1 MTRHLLLVL
10 IALPLAGGVALAQ
23 GKPPAPNPF
32 EQGQGK
38 APAPNPF
45 EPGQGKAPATNP
57 FERGQPQGQPQG
69 QSQGQPPPCVREFLK
84 LRSAAEKG
92 GQAIQAAAKRKAN
105 PKELC
110 GLFNSFIGAEA
121 KVVKYAETNNVWC
134 GIPLQALEQ
143 MKNAHIKSQQ
153 ARSNVCKAAAQ
164 GPRPAGPTLGDALGV
179 TPNPSSS
186 NVKKGSGT
194 FDTLTGSPLVR

>member
-1 MTRHLLLVL
+1 MQRPDPAEISAHIATMTRYVLLA
-10 IALPLAGGVALAQ
+10 IAALALTAGDVALAQ
-23 GKPPAPNPF
+23 APAQAPAQAAPNPF
-32 EQGQGK
+32 E
-38 APAPNPF
+38 
-45 EPGQGKAPATNP
+45 
-57 FERGQPQGQPQG
+57 
-69 QSQGQPPPCVREFLK
+69 QGQPPPCVREFLK
-84 LRSAAEKG
+84 LRNAAEKG

-110 GLFNSFIGAEA
+110 SLFNSFIGAEA

-179 TPNPSSS
+179 TPNPSSN
-186 NVKKGSGT
+186 NVKRGSGT